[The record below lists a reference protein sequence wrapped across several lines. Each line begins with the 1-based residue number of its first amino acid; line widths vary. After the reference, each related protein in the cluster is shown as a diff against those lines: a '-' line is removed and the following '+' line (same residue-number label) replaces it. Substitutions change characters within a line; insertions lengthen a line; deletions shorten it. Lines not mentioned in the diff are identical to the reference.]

1 MTTNSSPAPVLLAVN
16 GTLMRGL
23 ELNPNLLAVG
33 GTFLHEARTAP
44 VYRLWSINDS
54 HPAMV
59 RVKSGGAAVE
69 LEIWAVPP
77 DGLAALLLS
86 EPPGLSIG
94 KVKLADGSEVLG
106 ILGEPVLCENQA
118 EITRYGGWRGY
129 VQGKQGAKSKI
140 QNPNINVHEPPRRRA
155 ARHAADA
162 G

>member
-1 MTTNSSPAPVLLAVN
+1 MTATPSPAPVLLAVN

-33 GTFLHEARTAP
+33 ATFRREARTAP

-59 RVKSGGAAVE
+59 RVKADGTTVA

-77 DGLAALLLS
+77 AGLAAILLS

-106 ILGEPVLCENQA
+106 VLGESVLCENQR
-118 EITRYGGWRGY
+118 EITRYGGWRAY
-129 VQGKQGAKSKI
+129 LQAKNGA
-140 QNPNINVHEPPRRRA
+140 
-155 ARHAADA
+155 
-162 G
+162 